1 MTHSTLAPSSA
12 SRRMQCPGSRV
23 MCEMYPQA
31 EDDPRSA
38 EGTLAHAVNL
48 AYYMAKP
55 IPDGATD
62 EMLDGAELWQET
74 ISAMLNEGGPVV
86 FGFEETMGISSIH
99 PDCFGTPDF
108 WCYLVDKHK
117 IHVVDYKFGHRF
129 VDEFENWQLIEY
141 AVGAV
146 DKVWAD
152 MPAHFNDNPAERVAS
167 LEIVLTVVQPRYY
180 SKSGPVRSWTI
191 TGTQYGEY
199 FIKLRDAEKLSMQPD
214 AMCHTGPECRD
225 CSGRHA
231 CTPLQQAAAIEVEM
245 SVVNAPFD
253 LSANVQG
260 WELKNI
266 KKSIAILEARES
278 GLENEVLAKIK
289 QGAPVAG
296 WKTEQG
302 MGREKWDKPIE
313 EVLALGGMM
322 GVDIAK
328 PQAITPKQA
337 IKKGLPAELVAQ
349 YSTTPLGEV
358 KLAVDNLTVSRK
370 IFKQ

>member
-23 MCEMYPQA
+23 MSETYPQA
-31 EDDPRSA
+31 EDDPRAA

-86 FGFEETMGISSIH
+86 FGFEEPIKIDSVH
-99 PDCFGTPDF
+99 PECFGTPDF
-108 WCYLVDKHK
+108 WCYLTDSHK

-129 VDEFENWQLIEY
+129 VDEFENWQLLEY
-141 AVGAV
+141 AVGVV
-146 DKVWAD
+146 DKCWRD
-152 MPAHFNDNPAERVAS
+152 MPGCFDNDIRAILN
-167 LEIVLTVVQPRYY
+167 LEIVLTVVQPRCYA
-180 SKSGPVRSWTI
+180 KGGPVRSWTI
-191 TGTQYGEY
+191 NGEQYGEY
-199 FIKLRDAEKLSMQPD
+199 FKKLQKSEALSMAPD
-214 AMCHTGPECRD
+214 AVVRTGAECRD

-231 CTPLQQAAAIEVEM
+231 CAALHQAASHEIEM

-266 KKSIAILEARES
+266 KKAIAILEARES
-278 GLENEVLAKIK
+278 GLENEVLAKMK
-289 QGAPVAG
+289 QGVSVAG
-296 WKTEQG
+296 WRTEQG
-302 MGREKWDKPIE
+302 TGREKWDKPIE

-328 PQAITPKQA
+328 PSAITPKQA

-349 YSTTPLGEV
+349 YSVTPIGEI
-358 KLAVDNLTVSRK
+358 KLAVDNVSVARK